1 MIELQSGVVVLRRR
15 SPRRAG
21 IVAALLALLA
31 AAPVAAAELEAA
43 EMERLGRLSGE
54 VLLHASVLKRLEI
67 VCPGE
72 GSGKRAQDPG
82 MEIEREVQKMPE
94 DFQAAFSLQLGAT
107 HKLGDFI
114 VRDLVKKSGGC
125 ANESVRQARAQA
137 EEGLVQALRN
147 WRAR

>member
-1 MIELQSGVVVLRRR
+1 MFELQSGVVVLRRR

-21 IVAALLALLA
+21 IVAAFLASLA
-31 AAPVAAAELEAA
+31 VAPVAAAELEAA

-54 VLLHASVLKRLEI
+54 VLLHASVLKRLELN
-67 VCPGE
+67 CPSE
-72 GSGKRAQDPG
+72 GGSKRPQDPG
-82 MEIEREVQKMPE
+82 AELERDVQKMPE

-114 VRDLVKKSGGC
+114 VRDLLKKSGGC
-125 ANESVRQARAQA
+125 ATDPVRQARTQA
-137 EEGLVQALRN
+137 EDGLVKALRN

>member
-1 MIELQSGVVVLRRR
+1 MIEVLQRGRARRGPRRVGVVGV
-15 SPRRAG
+15 
-21 IVAALLALLA
+21 LLALVA
-31 AAPVAAAELEAA
+31 GAPATAAELEAA

-54 VLLHASVLKRLEI
+54 VLLHASVLKRLELN
-67 VCPGE
+67 CPGE
-72 GSGKRAQDPG
+72 GGSKRAQDPG
-82 MEIEREVQKMPE
+82 AELERDVQKMPE

-147 WRAR
+147 CRAR